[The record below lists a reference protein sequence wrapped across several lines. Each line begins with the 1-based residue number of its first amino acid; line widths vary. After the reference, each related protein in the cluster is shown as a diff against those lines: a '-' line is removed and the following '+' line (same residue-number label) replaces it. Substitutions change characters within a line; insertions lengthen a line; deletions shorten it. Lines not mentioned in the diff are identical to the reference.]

1 MCLRLL
7 LIFSP
12 QAKLTINKGEHVLA
26 STNPDVKAVMDQL
39 LDRVMVQD
47 PMDDIKQRLRKFVSE
62 RDWQQFNTPKNLAMA
77 LIAEAGEMVEHFQ
90 WLTEQ
95 QSRNLDSEQ
104 RKAVSHELADIFI
117 YLIRLADEL
126 NIDLLKAAREK
137 MLINNQKYPVEKVK
151 GSADKYTRY
160 E

>member
-1 MCLRLL
+1 M
-7 LIFSP
+7 
-12 QAKLTINKGEHVLA
+12 A
-26 STNPDVKAVMDQL
+26 SKNSDVKAVMDQL

-47 PMDDIKQRLRKFVSE
+47 PMDDIKQRLRKYVSE

-95 QSRNLDSEQ
+95 QSRNLESEQ
-104 RKAVSHELADIFI
+104 KKAVSHELADIFI

>member
-1 MCLRLL
+1 M
-7 LIFSP
+7 
-12 QAKLTINKGEHVLA
+12 A
-26 STNPDVKAVMDQL
+26 SKNPDVKAVMDQL

-95 QSRNLDSEQ
+95 QSRNLDNEQ

-117 YLIRLADEL
+117 YLVRLADEL

-137 MLINNQKYPVEKVK
+137 MLINNEKYPVEKVK

>member
-1 MCLRLL
+1 M
-7 LIFSP
+7 
-12 QAKLTINKGEHVLA
+12 A
-26 STNPDVKAVMDQL
+26 SKNSDVKAVMDQL